1 MFSTKN
7 VNTQPLSQK
16 AILDRVSEFD
26 LWVYYLGHCT
36 LGKAFN
42 SPLRKDKRP
51 SAVLFLASNNKI
63 LMKDFATG
71 EVLDIF
77 KFLEAQGYEYMDVL
91 LKIDSDFRLGFS
103 PSRYQAVQNKPVISD
118 FRPEYKKTFSHI
130 MIKRK
135 EWDKKSLNY
144 WKQYEIDP
152 ATLHEFKVSNLEC
165 FWVSKD
171 KNIYLYESKHP
182 MFCYEFG
189 AQKYKIYRPYEANY
203 RFVTNVD
210 NDIMQGMDQ
219 LPWVGQTL
227 IITKAL
233 KDVMVLHILGLESVA
248 VQGETSFPS
257 ERIMDRLKSR
267 FEKILVLFDN
277 DVPGIAGAS
286 KFCEKYN
293 LSSIIIPKESD
304 CKDIADYIKTY
315 GLEKAKNLIECLIGT
330 ELQATTGKEK

>member
-7 VNTQPLSQK
+7 VNTTPISQK
-16 AILDRVSEFD
+16 AILDRVSDYD

-51 SAVLFLASNNKI
+51 SAVLFVASNNKI

-71 EVLDIF
+71 EVFDVF
-77 KFLEAQGYEYMDVL
+77 KFLEAQGYEYMDTL
-91 LKIDSDFRLGFS
+91 LKIDSDFRLGFNTS
-103 PSRYQAVQNKPVISD
+103 SYKSVAQKPVISD
-118 FRPEYKKTFSHI
+118 IRPEYKKTFSHI

-135 EWDKKSLNY
+135 PWDKKGLDY
-144 WKQYEIDP
+144 WKQYHIDTE
-152 ATLHEFKVSNLEC
+152 TLNEFRVSSLSC

-171 KNIYLYESKHP
+171 KNIYLYESKDP

-189 AQKYKIYRPYEANY
+189 DQKYKIYRPYESNY

-219 LPWVGQTL
+219 LPWVGTLL

-233 KDVMVLHILGLESVA
+233 KDVMVLHQLGFIAVA

-257 ERIMDRLKSR
+257 ERIMARLKAR

-277 DVPGIAGAS
+277 DAPGIEGS
-286 KFCEKYN
+286 DKFCEKYK
-293 LSSIIIPKESD
+293 LSSITIPKDSN
-304 CKDIADYIKTY
+304 CKDVADYAKTY
-315 GLEKAKNLIECLIGT
+315 GLDKSKILIECLT
-330 ELQATTGKEK
+330 ETGQQDTTGKEK